1 MASTVNF
8 SGLGSGL
15 DFTAIRDA
23 IIAQRQLPVNQ
34 IQTKVNS
41 YNNRIVAL
49 KGLNT
54 VLASLTAASAALTD
68 RSLGGGRSGTAVN
81 DAVATITATSAAN
94 LGNFNLN
101 VTRLATSLTQSS
113 RAYGSTTDP
122 VLAGGATT
130 ATFELRTGGA
140 ATGTEITIDSSNNTL
155 AGMRDAINN
164 ANAGVTATIV
174 DITGDGTQQEL
185 VLSSAGTGASGRVE
199 LVETSAT
206 GTLTDMNLA
215 TVNPAD
221 GDFSKLDAS
230 FSVNGINLT
239 RSSNTVSNAVAGVT
253 LTLKSTG
260 TTAINITQSADI
272 ENKLKDFVTA
282 YNAIQDVVAQNYTKD
297 AAGRPTGIL
306 AGDPTLRA
314 VQQQLRSALNT
325 ISDANGGPLTSLSD
339 IGVTVG
345 SDGKLALDSDVLNEK
360 LQTNSGDVR
369 ALLYGA
375 TSGDS
380 GLFTAISQISGGMS
394 DTVTG
399 SVQSSITGY
408 QSSVKSMNDSISR
421 KMEALTRLR
430 DALTK
435 QFAAVDAA
443 IGQLNSQGTTLTS
456 IMTSLN
462 SNR

>member
-54 VLASLTAASAALTD
+54 VLASLTTASAALTD

-81 DAVATITATSAAN
+81 DAVATITASSSAN

-113 RAYGSTTDP
+113 RAYGSATAP
-122 VLAGGATT
+122 ILAGGAAG

-185 VLSSAGTGASGRVE
+185 VLSSNETGASGRVE

-206 GTLTDMNLA
+206 GTLADMNLA
-215 TVNPAD
+215 TVNPGD

-253 LTLKSTG
+253 LTLRSTG
-260 TTAINITQSADI
+260 TTAVNITQSADI
-272 ENKLKDFVTA
+272 ENKLKDFITA
-282 YNAIQDVVAQNYTKD
+282 YNAIQDVVAQNYNKD

-314 VQQQLRSALNT
+314 VQQQLRSALNI

-360 LQTNSGDVR
+360 LQTNSDDVR

-375 TSGDS
+375 TSGNS
-380 GLFTAISQISGGMS
+380 GLFTAINEISSGMS

-430 DALTK
+430 DSLTK

-456 IMTSLN
+456 IMASLN
-462 SNR
+462 SNK